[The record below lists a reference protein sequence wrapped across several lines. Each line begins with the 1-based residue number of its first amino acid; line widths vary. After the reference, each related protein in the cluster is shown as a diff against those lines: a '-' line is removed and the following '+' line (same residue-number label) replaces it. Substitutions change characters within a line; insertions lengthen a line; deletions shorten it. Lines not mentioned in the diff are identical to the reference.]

1 MLKDIGQQAKA
12 KIRTVTTHE
21 RLKGNRPMTTTAST
35 SSQSKDSL
43 RPSRK
48 QAGFAFAVLLT
59 INVLNYADRSVLS
72 AVLPKIQVEFQL
84 SNTELGLLASSFL
97 FIYAIATLPLGI
109 WADRSPR
116 KNIVALCVG
125 LWSIATTFGGL
136 TRNFIQLF
144 FTRSLLGIGEAGY
157 APASLS
163 LLGDFFPKEQ
173 RGRILSYWSVGNLIG
188 TALGLIIGGIIA
200 DRLGWRWAFYA
211 VGIPGLITAF
221 LIWRAS
227 EPTRGAFDREGDT
240 DAGAEMSHGSLGKN
254 FWQVARQIFH
264 IRTYWVLLAAFVF
277 SFFTIGSA
285 QVWIPTYLVR
295 DFQLTVGVA
304 GAISGG
310 VLAGGSLI
318 GTLLGGWLAD
328 MMQRRRPEGRMIVA
342 TAAFILG
349 APLTFLALS
358 IHTLTPFIA
367 VFIAAIVC
375 LSLCLGPLNA
385 VIQDVIAP
393 NMRATAVGLVLL
405 LAHLLGDAASPLVIG
420 ALADSSSLGYA
431 LIITAPP
438 CLFLAGVICLIGLR
452 TVAGDMQGMQE
463 SLRKQSAYRG
473 VVENKGASKKTSPLP
488 FERGE

>member
-1 MLKDIGQQAKA
+1 
-12 KIRTVTTHE
+12 
-21 RLKGNRPMTTTAST
+21 MTTTASST
-35 SSQSKDSL
+35 SAQGKNVL
-43 RPSRK
+43 QPSRT
-48 QAGFAFAVLLT
+48 QAGFAFTVLLI

-72 AVLPKIQVEFQL
+72 AVLPKIQADFQL
-84 SNTELGLLASSFL
+84 NNTELGLLASSFL

-125 LWSIATTFGGL
+125 LWSVATAFGGL
-136 TRNFIQLF
+136 TRSFIQLF
-144 FTRSLLGIGEAGY
+144 FTRSFLGIGEAGY

-163 LLGDFFPKEQ
+163 MLGDYFPKEQ

-200 DRLGWRWAFYA
+200 DRFGWRWAFYA
-211 VGIPGLITAF
+211 VGIPGLIAAF

-227 EPTRGAFDREGDT
+227 EPARGAFDREG

-264 IRTYWVLLAAFVF
+264 IRTYWVLLAAFIF

-295 DFQLTVGVA
+295 NFQLTVGAA
-304 GAISGG
+304 GAVSGG
-310 VLAGGSLI
+310 VLAGGSLV
-318 GTLLGGWLAD
+318 GTIAGGWLAD

-349 APLTFLALS
+349 APLTFLALA
-358 IHTLTPFIA
+358 IHTLTPFIV
-367 VFIAAIVC
+367 VFVAAIVC

-393 NMRATAVGLVLL
+393 QMRATAVGLVLL

-420 ALADSSSLGYA
+420 ALADKTTLGYA

-438 CLFLAGVICLIGLR
+438 CLLIAGVICLIGLR
-452 TVAGDMQGMQE
+452 TVARDMQAMQE
-463 SLRKQSAYRG
+463 SLRKQSA
-473 VVENKGASKKTSPLP
+473 
-488 FERGE
+488 

>member
-1 MLKDIGQQAKA
+1 
-12 KIRTVTTHE
+12 
-21 RLKGNRPMTTTAST
+21 MTTTASST
-35 SSQSKDSL
+35 SSQGKNIL
-43 RPSRK
+43 QPSRT
-48 QAGFAFAVLLT
+48 QAGFAFTVLLI

-72 AVLPKIQVEFQL
+72 AVLPKIQADFQL
-84 SNTELGLLASSFL
+84 NNTELGLLASSFL

-125 LWSIATTFGGL
+125 LWSVATAFGGL

-144 FTRSLLGIGEAGY
+144 FTRSFLGIGEAGY

-163 LLGDFFPKEQ
+163 MLGDYFPKEQ

-200 DRLGWRWAFYA
+200 DRFGWRWAFYA
-211 VGIPGLITAF
+211 VGIPGLIAAF

-227 EPTRGAFDREGDT
+227 EPARGAFDREG

-264 IRTYWVLLAAFVF
+264 IRTYWVLLAAFIF

-295 DFQLTVGVA
+295 NFQLTVGAA
-304 GAISGG
+304 GAVSGG

-318 GTLLGGWLAD
+318 GTIAGGWLAD

-349 APLTFLALS
+349 APLTFLALA
-358 IHTLTPFIA
+358 IHTLTPFIV
-367 VFIAAIVC
+367 VFVAAIVC

-393 NMRATAVGLVLL
+393 QMRATAVGLVLL

-420 ALADSSSLGYA
+420 ALADKTTLGYA

-438 CLFLAGVICLIGLR
+438 CLLIAGLICLFGLR
-452 TVAGDMQGMQE
+452 TVARDMQAMQE
-463 SLRKQSAYRG
+463 SLRKQ
-473 VVENKGASKKTSPLP
+473 
-488 FERGE
+488 